1 MTKFAVY
8 AVPAFGITEVQD
20 VFDTFAEAEACAVAL
35 NGKDDG
41 YDYRVDELVDTNL
54 ITDDDIGLL
63 SSLHYYGW
71 EFPGNTWDGIPPEIV
86 KACLWRACLWRQT
99 GQIGDDDAKDDDAC
113 RRSVLF
119 GAVEERHLLVG
130 A

>member
-8 AVPAFGITEVQD
+8 AVPAFGTTEVQD
-20 VFDTFAEAEACAVAL
+20 MFDTFAEAEACAVAL

-86 KACLWRACLWRQT
+86 KAGLDGL
-99 GQIGDDDAKDDDAC
+99 DAFLRIANWSKTKVDPL
-113 RRSVLF
+113 SVATSDIPF
-119 GAVEERHLLVG
+119 
-130 A
+130 